1 MTKHEL
7 PDLTYD
13 YNALEPVIDERTMKV
28 HHTKHHQGYTDK
40 LNKALKKHEE
50 HKGHE
55 AYADLPVEKLLEKI
69 NTLPE
74 SLQEAVQQNGGG
86 YVNHNLF
93 FSILSPEEKRA
104 HGDIKEAIEKVFGD
118 IDTFKQDFAN
128 KATSRFG
135 SGWAWLVLDEEKNLE
150 IIDTPNQD
158 SPYMYGKTPLIGID
172 VWEHA
177 YYLNYQ
183 NRRAD
188 YVKAVLEMLDWDEI
202 ERRYQDA
209 K

>member
-1 MTKHEL
+1 MAKHEL
-7 PDLTYD
+7 PELKYD
-13 YNALEPVIDERTMKV
+13 YDALEPVIDEKTMRI

-40 LNKALKKHEE
+40 LNKALESHEGHKHENYSE
-50 HKGHE
+50 LNLKE
-55 AYADLPVEKLLEKI
+55 LLEKI

-93 FSILSPEEKRA
+93 FSILTPEETKP
-104 HGDIKEAIEKVFGD
+104 HGDIKEAIEEEFED
-118 IDTFKQDFAN
+118 LETFKEHFIKA
-128 KATSRFG
+128 ATSRFG
-135 SGWAWLVLDEEKNLE
+135 SGWGWLVVNEEGNLE
-150 IIDTPNQD
+150 LIDTPNQD
-158 SPYMYGKTPLIGID
+158 NPHMYGKTPLIGVD

-183 NRRAD
+183 NRRGD
-188 YVKAVLEMLDWDEI
+188 YVKAVLELLDWDEI
-202 ERRYQDA
+202 ERRYQEA